1 MRTGPATGARVL
13 ALAAAGALLATALAS
28 TGVAGALPQMYSA
41 DSPVDGG
48 GETHEDDALVPMTGA
63 GELPMGSLQAWCLLL
78 AWLTTPALAGAA
90 TLRNR
95 Q

>member
-1 MRTGPATGARVL
+1 MRIGPATGTRVL
-13 ALAAAGALLATALAS
+13 ALAAAGALLVTALAS

-48 GETHEDDALVPMTGA
+48 ETHEDDALVPMAGA
-63 GELPMGSLQAWCLLL
+63 GELPTGSVQAWGLLL